1 MKRTNRSYLNNH
13 YLKKPSGKG
22 KRERVKKEQI
32 KKKSKLISKVLKKI
46 ITILILL
53 ILANW
58 MPLLFYIPFYDIL
71 LLDFDGSLNIMH
83 LIQTIGLFLLTN
95 TLVFGGYT
103 LIKLELQDL
112 YDERGR
118 NK

>member
-1 MKRTNRSYLNNH
+1 M
-13 YLKKPSGKG
+13 
-22 KRERVKKEQI
+22 
-32 KKKSKLISKVLKKI
+32 KKKILKILKKI

-71 LLDFDGSLNIMH
+71 LLNFDGSLNTMY
-83 LIQTIGLFLLTN
+83 LIQAIALFVLTN
-95 TLVFGGYT
+95 TLVFGGYA
-103 LIKLELQDL
+103 LIELELQDL
-112 YDERGR
+112 NDERGK